1 MSVAFGASG
10 RLAREETRAV
20 LAATLNELYGADALL
35 ERWSAT
41 PFAKRGKHGL
51 VRYDLD
57 VRRASRAGGPAA
69 PLVERHQW
77 VGKVYERALD
87 GQRVAG
93 VLQAVVVTPGLAGAG
108 VVIPRVLGCWASHRL
123 LLMSYEAGESVIA
136 ALARDGE
143 AVLATIGRALAALH
157 AAPVAVE
164 PVRTAAVVLAALR
177 AKVVELCAR
186 LPRETSA
193 LSRVLVELERG
204 VPPAPARLAF
214 LHGDCGPAQLL
225 WREGRVVVLDL
236 DDCARGDPAS
246 DLGNLF
252 TQLHRL
258 TLRKPG
264 KLAAYVSLRRAI
276 LDAYRRAAPADPTLG
291 ARVAWYER
299 MTLVRK
305 IHSLACDRT
314 RLRHQGPE
322 AIARR
327 QAEALR
333 LVAVAQAYAS

>member
-1 MSVAFGASG
+1 M
-10 RLAREETRAV
+10 
-20 LAATLNELYGADALL
+20 
-35 ERWSAT
+35 
-41 PFAKRGKHGL
+41 
-51 VRYDLD
+51 
-57 VRRASRAGGPAA
+57 
-69 PLVERHQW
+69 
-77 VGKVYERALD
+77 
-87 GQRVAG
+87 
-93 VLQAVVVTPGLAGAG
+93 LQAVVVTPGLAGAG

-164 PVRTAAVVLAALR
+164 PVRTAAVVLASLR

>member
-1 MSVAFGASG
+1 MSVASGASDT
-10 RLAREETRAV
+10 LAWEETRAL
-20 LAATLNELYGADALL
+20 LAATLNELYGADAAL
-35 ERWSAT
+35 ERWSAM

-51 VRYDLD
+51 VRYDLH
-57 VRRASRAGGPAA
+57 VHRASGAGAPAA
-69 PLVERHQW
+69 PPVERHQW

-93 VLQAVVVTPGLAGAG
+93 VLRVLAATPGLAGAG
-108 VVIPRVLGCWASHRL
+108 VIIPRVLGYWTSHRL
-123 LLMSYEAGESVIA
+123 LLMTYEAGESVIA
-136 ALARDGE
+136 ALARDSE
-143 AVLATIGRALAALH
+143 AVLATIGQALAALH
-157 AAPVAVE
+157 SAPVALE
-164 PVRTAAVVLAALR
+164 PVRTAAVVLASLR

-186 LPRETSA
+186 LPREA
-193 LSRVLVELERG
+193 PVLSRLLVELEQC

-225 WREGRVVVLDL
+225 WTQGRVVVLDL

-264 KLAAYVSLRRAI
+264 KLPAYVSLRRAI
-276 LDAYRRAAPADPTLG
+276 FDAYRRAAPADPTLG
-291 ARVAWYER
+291 PRVAWYER

-305 IHSLACDRT
+305 IHSLACDGT

-333 LVAVAQAYAS
+333 LVSVAQAYAP